1 MDIQQA
7 LARVVERDNLERD
20 EMATVMRQIMS
31 GDATDAQ
38 IGGLLMALRMKGETI
53 DEIAGAAAVMRE
65 LATPVQVAG
74 EHLVDLVGTG
84 GDGAN
89 LFNVS
94 TAACFV
100 VAAAGAR
107 VAKHGNRSVSSTSG
121 SSDVLEALGVP
132 LDLSPEQVARAIDTV
147 GIGFMFAPAHHSA
160 MRYAIGPRRELGL
173 RTLFNLLGPLTNPA
187 AVKHQLLG
195 VYSAALCEPLAY
207 ALRALGSEHAMV
219 VHSRD
224 GLDEISIAAP
234 THVAELRDGA
244 VRCYEINASDY
255 GCGADNL
262 DGLAVDSAR
271 ASAALIRAALAGG
284 EAKHDELTAN
294 DVDKA
299 RRIIAV
305 NAGATIY
312 VAGVARSLEDGV
324 ALAED
329 ILSTGLAAEKL
340 RAFVDL
346 TRLMRQ
352 ETSS

>member
-1 MDIQQA
+1 MDIQKA
-7 LARVVERDNLERD
+7 LALVVEGEHLARE
-20 EMATVMRQIMS
+20 EMAEVMRQIMS

-38 IGGLLMALRMKGETI
+38 IGGLLVALRMKGEMI
-53 DEIAGAAAVMRE
+53 EEIAGAASVMRE
-65 LATPVQVAG
+65 LATPVEVSG
-74 EHLVDLVGTG
+74 DHVVDLVGTG

-100 VAAAGAR
+100 VAAAGAK

-132 LDLSPEQVARAIDTV
+132 LDLSPEQVGRAIEEV
-147 GIGFMFAPAHHSA
+147 GLGFMFAPAHHSA

-173 RTLFNLLGPLTNPA
+173 RSLFNLLGPLTNPA
-187 AVKHQLLG
+187 GVKRQLLG
-195 VYSAALCEPLAY
+195 VFTEALCEPLAH
-207 ALRALGSEHAMV
+207 ALQALGSEHAMV

-234 THVAELRDGA
+234 TQIAELRGGA
-244 VRCYEINASDY
+244 VTTYTLDP
-255 GCGADNL
+255 ADFELAADSL
-262 DGLAVDSAR
+262 DGLQVDSAP
-271 ASAALIRAALAGG
+271 ASATLIKAALGSGA
-284 EAKHDELTAN
+284 APDN

-299 RRIIAV
+299 RRIINL

-312 VAGVARSLEDGV
+312 VAGLTANLGDGM
-324 ALAED
+324 AMAED
-329 ILSTGLAAEKL
+329 LIASGLAMEKL

-346 TRLMRQ
+346 TRMMRD
-352 ETSS
+352 EKDA

>member
-1 MDIQQA
+1 MNIQQA
-7 LARVVERDNLERD
+7 LAQVVEQQDLSRD
-20 EMATVMRQIMS
+20 EMTQVMRQIMS

-38 IGGLLMALRMKGETI
+38 IGALLLGLRIKGETI
-53 DEIAGAAAVMRE
+53 DEIAGAAGVMRD
-65 LATPVQVAG
+65 LATPVAVSG

-121 SSDVLEALGVP
+121 SSDVLESLGVP
-132 LDLSPEQVARAIDTV
+132 LDLTPQQVARAIEEV
-147 GIGFMFAPAHHSA
+147 GLGFMFAPAHHSA

-187 AVKHQLLG
+187 SVKRQLLG
-195 VYSAALCEPLAY
+195 VYSIALCEPLAHV
-207 ALRALGSEHAMV
+207 LQALGSEHAMV

-224 GLDEISIAAP
+224 GLDEISVAAP
-234 THVAELRDGA
+234 TRVAELRDGE
-244 VRCYEINASDY
+244 VHCYEIEPADY
-255 GCGADNL
+255 GLEVEDL
-262 DGLAVDSAR
+262 TGLSVDSAQ
-271 ASAALIRAALAGG
+271 ASATLIRAALGRG
-284 EAKHDELTAN
+284 EAPAN

-299 RRIIAV
+299 RKIITI

-312 VAGVARSLEDGV
+312 VAGITASLGDGI

-329 ILSTGLAAEKL
+329 LVSTGQAGEKL
-340 RAFVDL
+340 GAFVDM
-346 TRLMRQ
+346 TQLMRQ
-352 ETSS
+352 ESQA